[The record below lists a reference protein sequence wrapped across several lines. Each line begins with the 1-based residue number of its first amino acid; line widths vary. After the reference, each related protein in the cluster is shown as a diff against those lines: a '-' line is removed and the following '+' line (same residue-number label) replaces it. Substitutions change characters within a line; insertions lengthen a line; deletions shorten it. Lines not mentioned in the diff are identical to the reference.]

1 MKKALLF
8 VLLFGLTVASAQTWK
23 SDLSHSRVEFTVTH
37 LMISEVTGRF
47 TQFDATLQQGKEDF
61 TDSKIETTIKTAS
74 VSTDNEGRDKH
85 LRSDEFFNAEKF
97 PELKFTST
105 SFEKTG
111 KDSYRITGQLTMRDV
126 TKKVVLEAKLLGS
139 LSDPRGTRAGFKA
152 TGTINR
158 QDWGVKWNRT
168 LDSGGVVVSDNV
180 TITLLMEFIQ
190 QK

>member
-97 PELKFTST
+97 PEMKFTTT
-105 SFEKTG
+105 SFEKTA

-126 TKKVVLEAKLLGS
+126 TKEVVLEAKFLGS

-158 QDWGVKWNRT
+158 QDWGVKWNRN
-168 LDSGGVVVSDNV
+168 LDNGGVVVSDNV
-180 TITLLMEFIQ
+180 IITLLMEFIQ

>member
-47 TQFDATLQQGKEDF
+47 TQFDVTLQQGKEDF

-126 TKKVVLEAKLLGS
+126 TKEVVLEAKLLGS

>member
-126 TKKVVLEAKLLGS
+126 TKEVVLEAKLLGS

>member
-126 TKKVVLEAKLLGS
+126 TKEVVLEAKFLGS

>member
-1 MKKALLF
+1 MKKALLI
-8 VLLFGLTVASAQTWK
+8 LLLVGLSFAPAQTWK

-47 TQFDATLQQGKEDF
+47 TQFDAILQQGKEDF
-61 TDSKIETTIKTAS
+61 SDSKIEATIKTAS
-74 VSTDNEGRDKH
+74 ISTDNETRDKH

-111 KDSYRITGQLTMRDV
+111 KDSYRITGQLTMRDS
-126 TKKVVLEAKLLGS
+126 TKEVVLEGRFLGT

-158 QDWGVKWNRT
+158 QDWGVRWNRT
-168 LDSGGVVVSDNV
+168 LDNGGVVVSDNV
-180 TITLLMEFIQ
+180 SITLLMEFVQ